1 MSTPG
6 AAVGAGAVVRVSIVG
21 PGAQVGA
28 QANVTG
34 CVLGA
39 GATVARRPHRSTDL
53 KVPTDGT
60 AVAP

>member
-1 MSTPG
+1 MR
-6 AAVGAGAVVRVSIVG
+6 ASIVG
-21 PGAQVGA
+21 PGARVGA
-28 QANVTG
+28 EANVTG

-39 GATVARRPHRSTDL
+39 GATVPDGLTIEDL